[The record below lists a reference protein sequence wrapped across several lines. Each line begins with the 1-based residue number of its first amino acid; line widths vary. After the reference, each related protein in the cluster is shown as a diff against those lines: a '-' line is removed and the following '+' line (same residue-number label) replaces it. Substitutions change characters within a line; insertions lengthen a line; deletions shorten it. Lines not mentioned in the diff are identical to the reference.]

1 MFGNRYFV
9 TMSKMEVLPMANLYN
24 TIEELAANN
33 GVSIFKMCKDIGI
46 RQSVISD
53 LKHGRQ
59 SGISAKN
66 LDKIAAYFGV
76 SVSYLLGTE
85 TKKDQPDDGLV
96 NGDPELTEYLQELQ
110 SRPEMKMLFHAFKSA
125 TKEQIEA
132 IVMAWEVRNNIK
144 GE

>member
-1 MFGNRYFV
+1 
-9 TMSKMEVLPMANLYN
+9 MANLYS
-24 TIEELAANN
+24 TIEALAENN
-33 GVSIFKMCKDIGI
+33 GISIFKMCRDIGI

-59 SGISAKN
+59 SGLSAKN
-66 LDKIAAYFGV
+66 LDKIAAYFDV

-85 TKKDQPDDGLV
+85 TKKDQPGEGLV
-96 NGDPELTEYLQELQ
+96 NDDPELTEYLQELQ
-110 SRPEMKMLFHAFKSA
+110 SRPEMKMLFHTFKTA

-132 IVMAWEVRNNIK
+132 IVTAWEARNNIK

>member
-1 MFGNRYFV
+1 
-9 TMSKMEVLPMANLYN
+9 MANLYS
-24 TIEELAANN
+24 TIEALAENN
-33 GVSIFKMCKDIGI
+33 GISIFKMCRDIGI

-59 SGISAKN
+59 SGLSAKN
-66 LDKIAAYFGV
+66 LDKIAAYFDV

-85 TKKDQPDDGLV
+85 TKKDQPDEGLV
-96 NGDPELTEYLQELQ
+96 NDDPELTEYLQELQ
-110 SRPEMKMLFHAFKSA
+110 SRPEMKMLFHTFKSA

-132 IVMAWEVRNNIK
+132 IVTAWEARNNVK